1 MGITIF
7 CNVFTC
13 CRSICSLSVNFWE
26 PTCMNFISTIVNLVV
41 RSTSQCLVFRYLP
54 CPSLFLFCCS
64 KSFPPPPTMCAWS
77 WLPVWETSAMG
88 VIEIWVSVSFENSYS
103 SCHPFEWGFRVYAE
117 SPNIGYNWPGLVV
130 ICHGNFLLSLLMCGL
145 FDWTKLTPNLPDV
158 LLAPVNNKT
167 MPGSS
172 GVHSWSWAH
181 TLRSQAREHSGEE
194 LQSMWNQ
201 SDWSGQQLFPDRP
214 SLLLCAVTL
223 LPCTRSHSWS
233 SIQPEDW
240 YVVSWL
246 HPRRALLRKCEFIAS
261 LISCTVLCL
270 LVSNYLLVLSM
281 YWRYLCR
288 RYIILSWLFCLL
300 CVVSSR
306 YCSKMILSQHCWHEL
321 WGFWG
326 LLTQHF

>member
-1 MGITIF
+1 
-7 CNVFTC
+7 
-13 CRSICSLSVNFWE
+13 
-26 PTCMNFISTIVNLVV
+26 
-41 RSTSQCLVFRYLP
+41 
-54 CPSLFLFCCS
+54 
-64 KSFPPPPTMCAWS
+64 
-77 WLPVWETSAMG
+77 MG

-117 SPNIGYNWPGLVV
+117 SANIGYNWPGLVV
-130 ICHGNFLLSLLMCGL
+130 ICYGNFLLSLLMCGL

-172 GVHSWSWAH
+172 GVHPWSWAH
-181 TLRSQAREHSGEE
+181 TLWSQAREHSGEE

-223 LPCTRSHSWS
+223 LPCTWSHSWS

-288 RYIILSWLFCLL
+288 RYIILSWLFCLF
-300 CVVSSR
+300 VWYPSGPVPKWFSR
-306 YCSKMILSQHCWHEL
+306 NTAGTSCGDSGAYWPSTFSKGKGYPQILHQESHAL
-321 WGFWG
+321 WAKSG
-326 LLTQHF
+326 T